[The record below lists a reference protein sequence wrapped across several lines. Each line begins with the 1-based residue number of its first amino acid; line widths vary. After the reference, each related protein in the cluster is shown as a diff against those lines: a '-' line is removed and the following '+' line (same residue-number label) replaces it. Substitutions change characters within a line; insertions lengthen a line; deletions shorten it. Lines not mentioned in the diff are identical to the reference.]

1 MYTCRCV
8 YILVHVHAHSLP
20 STPPFFLPN
29 WNFSFR
35 NSQVRATLF
44 NFVSASFL
52 PFVFSFQRTGAVAFN
67 IYVGRCV
74 ILMLFIWM
82 YGRLVPKT
90 LLCY

>member
-1 MYTCRCV
+1 MR
-8 YILVHVHAHSLP
+8 VHTRACPCALP
-20 STPPFFLPN
+20 SIYPPFFLPN

-44 NFVSASFL
+44 NFVSVSFL
-52 PFVFSFQRTGAVAFN
+52 PFVLSFQRTGAVAFN

-82 YGRLVPKT
+82 HGRLVPKT

>member
-1 MYTCRCV
+1 MR
-8 YILVHVHAHSLP
+8 VHTRACPCALP
-20 STPPFFLPN
+20 SIYPPFFLPN